1 MTAWVWHGVVG
12 FCWYSRILSI
22 HNEAGGSC
30 GQGYHQARILTP
42 AHTIVIVSEERQVR
56 EGNIAGD
63 SGDHIKHLP
72 L

>member
-1 MTAWVWHGVVG
+1 MTAWSGMALLVFVG
-12 FCWYSRILSI
+12 TRGYCPYTTKR
-22 HNEAGGSC
+22 EGSC

-56 EGNIAGD
+56 EENIAGD